1 MGEEEASEQQPIRES
16 MGEEGAVDQI
26 EVPTEAVEKPSE
38 ESSYRW
44 PVIQYDVPPYRTY
57 HFFNHFRTPSNPNNF
72 LKGVKWSPDGSC
84 FLTCSDDN
92 TFCSFTLPYDESEWL
107 ADTSS
112 SAADTDSY
120 AASLVMSEGES
131 VYDYCWYPYMSSSS
145 PETCV
150 FASTARDHP
159 IHLWDAT
166 TGQLRCTYRAYDA
179 MDEITAAFSV
189 AFNPAGNKI
198 FAGYNKSI
206 RIFDVHRP
214 GRDFTQHST
223 LQGNKEGQSGIIS
236 SIAFCPSHSGL
247 LATGSYSQTTAIH
260 REDNMELLYVLHG
273 QEGGVTHV
281 QFSKDGNYLY
291 SGGRKDPYILCWDI
305 RKTVEIVYKLYR
317 SSETTNQRIY
327 FDIEPQG
334 QHLGSGGQDGS
345 VHIYNLQTGQ
355 WVSSFRAASGTSLSY
370 TESLCWMK
378 VYLFSSISYSAYPI
392 LDTVNGFSFHPF
404 LPMAASS
411 SGHRRFGVLDD
422 AYEDMLLTGDE
433 NCVSVWSFSY
443 SASLENA
450 DSPSSGGSNGK
461 DELQDLHQEA

>member
-72 LKGVKWSPDGSC
+72 LKGVKW
-84 FLTCSDDN
+84 
-92 TFCSFTLPYDESEWL
+92 PYDESGWL

-355 WVSSFRAASGTSLSY
+355 WVSSFRAAS
-370 TESLCWMK
+370 
-378 VYLFSSISYSAYPI
+378 
-392 LDTVNGFSFHPF
+392 DTVNGFSFHPF